1 LGHHQLPHDR
11 GIKQQLI
18 QTANKGQA
26 NEMAFNISDLPP
38 HMQNQV
44 IKKLKAEEK
53 EKKARATKKLLE
65 AEESEEKSSG
75 RSKYR
80 STKVT
85 VTLPDGTEHTFDSR
99 KEARRYEEL
108 RVRQQAGE
116 ISDLRLQVK
125 YVLIPPQ
132 HEPDIIGKRGGV
144 KKGKLIERECSYI
157 ADFVYQEDGE
167 TVVEDVKSP
176 ITRTPVYR
184 LKRKLLLYVHGIRVH
199 EV

>member
-1 LGHHQLPHDR
+1 MG
-11 GIKQQLI
+11 
-18 QTANKGQA
+18 
-26 NEMAFNISDLPP
+26 FNISDLPP

-65 AEESEEKSSG
+65 AEETEEKSSG

-167 TVVEDVKSP
+167 TIVEDVKSP
-176 ITRTPVYR
+176 ITRTPVY
-184 LKRKLLLYVHGIRVH
+184 KVKKKLLLYVHGIRVH